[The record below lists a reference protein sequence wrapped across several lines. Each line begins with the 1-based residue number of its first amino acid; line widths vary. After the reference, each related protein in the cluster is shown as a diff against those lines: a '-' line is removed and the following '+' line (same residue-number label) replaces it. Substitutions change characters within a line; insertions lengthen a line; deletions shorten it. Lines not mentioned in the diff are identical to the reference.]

1 LNKAS
6 PQKISST
13 VSFNLR
19 TQSFVV
25 LYCLRSPW
33 IVVLYCL
40 ISPWPLKCWK
50 VVFNPLYVLSKSYPA
65 LDTSALIVACFTFE
79 ATSKEW
85 FRVTLVINWYVI
97 CTFCCHYCIHIFGCI
112 WHYVLCLGSFIVIQT
127 GRPFTIWVEPLWIL
141 IETGMTI
148 HHLGW
153 TIVDIDTDRQTIH
166 RLGWTIGMEPITFSL
181 WTLEGCSCGPNAN
194 QTNEDVLAI
203 PISKQIS
210 LHGFWIVLL
219 SASLNGSLF

>member
-1 LNKAS
+1 MNKAS

-13 VSFNLR
+13 VSFKLR

-50 VVFNPLYVLSKSYPA
+50 VVFNPLYVLSKSYPP
-65 LDTSALIVACFTFE
+65 LDVSTLIVACFTFE

-112 WHYVLCLGSFIVIQT
+112 WDYVLCLSSFIVIQT

-153 TIVDIDTDRQTIH
+153 TIVKSIQT
-166 RLGWTIGMEPITFSL
+166 GTPFTVWVEP
-181 WTLEGCSCGPNAN
+181 LEWSRSRFPCGHWKVVVVDLMLTKP
-194 QTNEDVLAI
+194 L
-203 PISKQIS
+203 KM
-210 LHGFWIVLL
+210 F
-219 SASLNGSLF
+219 